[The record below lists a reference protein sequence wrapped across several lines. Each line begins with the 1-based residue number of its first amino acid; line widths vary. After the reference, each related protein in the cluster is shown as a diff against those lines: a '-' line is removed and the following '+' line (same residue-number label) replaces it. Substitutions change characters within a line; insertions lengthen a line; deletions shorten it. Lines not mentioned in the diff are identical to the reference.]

1 MDASSVPSALPEGPM
16 TVFVA
21 LLRAINVGGTGTLSM
36 KELSALCADLGLKRV
51 RTYIQSGNVV
61 FESLL
66 SEAALREKLE
76 QALTKRMEKRVDV
89 VVRTASE
96 LRSVVEA
103 NPFPDAPPAKVAVF
117 FRSDP
122 LPKGLLDNLVIPG
135 GEEVRPGRREI
146 YVHYPNGMGRSK
158 LRLSP
163 SAGVGT
169 VRNMN
174 TVAKLVAI
182 ATA

>member
-1 MDASSVPSALPEGPM
+1 M

-36 KELSALCADLGLKRV
+36 KELSALCADLGLKKI

-66 SEAALREKLE
+66 SEAALRDKLE
-76 QALTKRMEKRVDV
+76 QALTKRMES
-89 VVRTASE
+89 ASM
-96 LRSVVEA
+96 LWFGRRPSCG
-103 NPFPDAPPAKVAVF
+103 PLSKPTHSPTQRP
-117 FRSDP
+117 RSDL

-135 GEEVRPGRREI
+135 GEEVCPGKREI

-158 LRLSP
+158 LRLSA

-174 TVAKLVAI
+174 TIAKLVAI